1 MSDGSSSEQTETFV
15 INWARMMSSI
25 NRRTFHNVDDQGN
38 AQLYHVGMK
47 VYGNCLVH
55 STVAPNTYY
64 TRKAIKA
71 WSDAR
76 FEMFERAGISKNELG
91 AYGKTLRPYLNVNH
105 ENATHTELDTE
116 SSAGLFLLPNFQG
129 AEWTYSK
136 AATST
141 PMEEKSSTALQA
153 TDLVDMYTWTL
164 LDSSVTEPT
173 SGTGTGY
180 DDSSPATDQ
189 DSYVSVGMIESWL
202 DSIKK
207 RAIPGSDSRVDADN
221 PLLQLVADSAA
232 SEEILEL
239 ADDAQAEARPWDIDS
254 SQYSSGVTG
263 HYCVAVNGESS
274 TDEALVPCGLMRLD
288 FVSNAAAQDV
298 RIVFDVVPLG
308 DMTAN

>member
-1 MSDGSSSEQTETFV
+1 MADGSSSEQTETFD

-64 TRKAIKA
+64 TRKAVKA

-76 FEMFERAGISKNELG
+76 FEMFARAGISKNELG
-91 AYGKTLRPYLNVNH
+91 PYGKTLRPYLNVSH

-116 SSAGLFLLPNFQG
+116 SSSGLFLLPNFQG
-129 AEWTYSK
+129 AEWTYSR
-136 AATST
+136 AAVTT
-141 PMEEKSSTALQA
+141 PMENTQSGGGVLQ
-153 TDLVDMYTWTL
+153 DFVDTYSFTL
-164 LDSSVTEPT
+164 LDDSVAESTT
-173 SGTGTGY
+173 V
-180 DDSSPATDQ
+180 DSPDESTTVADQ
-189 DSYVSVGMIESWL
+189 DSYVSVGMVQTWL

-207 RAIPGSDSRVDADN
+207 KALPDSGSTVDPDN
-221 PLLQLVADSAA
+221 ALLQLLADSASA
-232 SEEILEL
+232 EEVLEL
-239 ADDAQAEARPWDIDS
+239 AEDSQAEARPWDLDA
-254 SQYSSGVTG
+254 SQYSTGVTG

-288 FVSNAAAQDV
+288 FVSNAPSQDV